1 VGKKLRHA
9 GGLRL
14 DATEAPSTPA
24 RVTHHAASGGTAD
37 AEAAADWARSCVYI
51 VDAAVQTVREA
62 TSAADRAADLAYRAS
77 AKVDDTLTRLR
88 DPFRSDSPDAP

>member
-1 VGKKLRHA
+1 
-9 GGLRL
+9 
-14 DATEAPSTPA
+14 
-24 RVTHHAASGGTAD
+24 
-37 AEAAADWARSCVYI
+37 